1 MANGDAF
8 DPTLAPGKPGVSDD
22 VSQPSGLRR
31 AWDAW
36 TSRPENNA
44 ALLQFGLNMMSP
56 YPGNF
61 AGHLA
66 ESIGRGAEAHTENVG
81 AQQEEESRAAKEELA
96 QREEAR
102 KEEETGYYGQSVR
115 SLERQRAQT
124 AAGGGVTP
132 LKMWQARLRAR
143 ADFDKQ
149 LGAADVGAGD
159 TMWEEIR
166 QRYPGKFKTKLD
178 YKNSPEYQA
187 DVEKYVR
194 AHSAEQLAG
203 MDLGGGSGAAP
214 PGGEGGFAPPPGAVI
229 RYQGN
234 KPIYFN
240 PETKQ
245 PYPGQE

>member
-115 SLERQRAQT
+115 SLAAQRAQT
-124 AAGGGVTP
+124 AAGGGISLAQRVRAAA
-132 LKMWQARLRAR
+132 QAGR
-143 ADFDKQ
+143 DFDKWAYGEDITGMDPRFQNVQ
-149 LGAADVGAGD
+149 LAHPEIKDRAGYLRSPYFQQDRNDYIRKHLPEYLPEGGGGGAA
-159 TMWEEIR
+159 
-166 QRYPGKFKTKLD
+166 
-178 YKNSPEYQA
+178 S
-187 DVEKYVR
+187 
-194 AHSAEQLAG
+194 
-203 MDLGGGSGAAP
+203 
-214 PGGEGGFAPPPGAVI
+214 GGEGGFAPPPGAVV

>member
-187 DVEKYVR
+187 DVEKYIR